1 MKRFEKVAV
10 VACILS
16 VMVRAPAQADF
27 SKLYVFGDSLS
38 DDGNVYTL
46 TGGAFPPSPPYAQHF
61 SNGPVAVDHLA
72 GLLGIGLTPSAIGG
86 TNYAVGGA
94 TTGTDNY
101 LPTEYPPLGLG
112 PALNNTGMQT
122 QVNTFTAARPAF
134 DPSTTLF
141 VLWGGPNDFLL
152 SPTPATAAQAVT
164 NLTNE
169 IVALESVGARNFLV
183 PNMPDLSITPFG
195 RSLTAEQQLGLQQL
209 SLGFDTGLD
218 HALAAVRAGS
228 PPGVDIVGFNTLGA
242 LNALLANPSA
252 FGLSNVTDPCFNG
265 VSVCGDPDQYL
276 FWDTVHPTAHVHDIL
291 GTEFAA
297 AVPEP
302 QTWHLLALGLLIVT
316 VRILLRSS
324 RNTSQTKIEI
334 V

>member
-16 VMVRAPAQADF
+16 AMVCLPARADF
-27 SKLYVFGDSLS
+27 AKLYVFGDSLS

-61 SNGPVAVDHLA
+61 SSGPVAVDRLA
-72 GLLGIGLTPSAIGG
+72 NILGISLLPSTAGG
-86 TNYAVGGA
+86 KNYAVGGA
-94 TTGTDNY
+94 TTGTANF
-101 LPTEYPPLGLG
+101 LTTEFPPLT

-209 SLGFDTGLD
+209 SLGFDAGLD